1 MERWRIFSITFI
13 ISSVVQSCC
22 DSSNGWV
29 DITESSRVGDII
41 GNIQGHSMTSFKN
54 VRVIFVLISHLFNK
68 LKIHTTGCRRHW
80 RCGFRRFLDFVLLEV
95 CVFLEITI
103 FWRVARDVQTGLDE
117 QSAPC
122 DDILQRWERWIG
134 ALAVRRYRYER
145 CTVGF
150 VVFLEFAILDIHECV
165 VAKSILALGFKNKKG
180 RIDSLRRS
188 HIQWGKRTF
197 ENSQRR
203 LD

>member
-1 MERWRIFSITFI
+1 MRRAASSSYSSCSSSYCWHVRECRFFSETEKERFLRMERIFFSITFI

-103 FWRVARDVQTGLDE
+103 F
-117 QSAPC
+117 
-122 DDILQRWERWIG
+122 
-134 ALAVRRYRYER
+134 
-145 CTVGF
+145 
-150 VVFLEFAILDIHECV
+150 
-165 VAKSILALGFKNKKG
+165 
-180 RIDSLRRS
+180 
-188 HIQWGKRTF
+188 
-197 ENSQRR
+197 
-203 LD
+203 